1 MKLAAR
7 TLLGLAALA
16 LAFAAG
22 QAGAKDEGFSLM
34 PMDQVEKLLGKP
46 GVAFLDANIPELWEK
61 HRLPGAVH
69 ITGRD
74 LAPLLPADKGTQLV
88 FYCSNPK

>member
-7 TLLGLAALA
+7 TLAALA
-16 LAFAAG
+16 LAASAS
-22 QAGAKDEGFSLM
+22 QATAKEEGFQLM
-34 PMDQVEKLLGKP
+34 PMDQVEKLLGRP

-69 ITGRD
+69 ITGKD
-74 LAPLLPADKGTQLV
+74 LAPLLPADKGTQLI